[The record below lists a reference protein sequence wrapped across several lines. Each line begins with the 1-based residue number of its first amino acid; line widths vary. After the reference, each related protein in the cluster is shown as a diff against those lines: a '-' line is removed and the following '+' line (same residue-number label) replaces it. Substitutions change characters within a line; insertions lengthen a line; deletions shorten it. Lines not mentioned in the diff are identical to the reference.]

1 MDGKCFSLVVLGS
14 EREVKFF
21 LHIAM
26 GKWMGGCNAP
36 FKDCCG
42 WMDGWMG
49 GCNARCKDFL
59 WMDGRVYV
67 MAVLRIAI

>member
-1 MDGKCFSLVVLGS
+1 MPLL
-14 EREVKFF
+14 R
-21 LHIAM
+21 IAT
-26 GKWMGGCNAP
+26 GGWISGYDDRIRIATGGWMGGCNAP